1 MMLCYGTYKKKRILF
16 VALGTSKGK
25 IIALKVQEP
34 PSSCVLSDGSI
45 SKLRSSA
52 EKLLKLGLSERLA
65 EIKHLVPEWPQVY
78 RTYNPMYL
86 HISEKHQISS
96 S

>member
-1 MMLCYGTYKKKRILF
+1 MLCYGTYKKKRILF

-34 PSSCVLSDGSI
+34 PLSCVLSDGSI

-52 EKLLKLGLSERLA
+52 DKLMKLGLNERLA
-65 EIKHLVPEWPQVY
+65 EIKHLIPEWPCVY
-78 RTYNPMYL
+78 RTYSPVYL
-86 HISEKHQISS
+86 HISKKYPISS